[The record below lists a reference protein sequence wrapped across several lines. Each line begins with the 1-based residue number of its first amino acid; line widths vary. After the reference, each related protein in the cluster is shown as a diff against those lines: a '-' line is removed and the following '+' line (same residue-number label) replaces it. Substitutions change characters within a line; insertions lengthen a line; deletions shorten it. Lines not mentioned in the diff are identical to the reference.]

1 MIHATDKLHTLLAQD
16 ERVIEVLAA
25 VSPAFEK
32 LRDASLRGT
41 MARLVTVEQA
51 ATIAR
56 MDVASLIERLN
67 QVLDTPGG
75 APPPSVVEPTPAAD
89 VEAVAGSVPAHLLQ
103 IPPDKVVDADVREDL
118 RAGREPFRI
127 ILDGARA
134 TPPGGVL
141 RVRAIF
147 EPAPLYPVLARQGFS
162 HFTERIAED
171 DWRVWFHRGAAAPAA
186 SSSPQASAPQADCE
200 DDLILLDTRGLEP
213 PEPMVRTLEA
223 LASMPRGKT
232 LVQLNVRVPQFL
244 LPKLEER
251 GFTYE
256 IREQSADLVRVFIR
270 HKES

>member
-16 ERVIEVLAA
+16 ERVIDVLAA

-41 MARLVTVEQA
+41 MARLVTVGQA

-56 MDVASLIERLN
+56 MDVTSLIDRLN

-75 APPPSVVEPTPAAD
+75 APPPAVEPPPAAD
-89 VEAVAGSVPAHLLQ
+89 VEAVTTPVPAHLLQ
-103 IPPDKVVDADVREDL
+103 IPPDKVVDADVREEL
-118 RAGREPFRI
+118 RAGKEPFRA
-127 ILDGARA
+127 ILDAARA
-134 TPPGGVL
+134 TPPDGVL

-147 EPAPLYPVLARQGFS
+147 EPAPLYPVLAKQGFA
-162 HFTERIAED
+162 HFTERIAHD
-171 DWRVWFHRGAAAPAA
+171 DWRVWFHRGAEAPAA
-186 SSSPQASAPQADCE
+186 SAPLQVAPAAP
-200 DDLILLDTRGLEP
+200 DDDVILLDVRGLEP

-256 IREQSADLVRVFIR
+256 IREQSADLVRLFIR